1 MYFMVLPF
9 GLAPIMPHTAN
20 GDTWRAAAPARRGSP
35 LTLVLCLGESHRG
48 AIRVDDLKE
57 LYA

>member
-1 MYFMVLPF
+1 MALPF
-9 GLAPIMPHTAN
+9 ALAPIVPRTAN
-20 GDTWRAAAPARRGSP
+20 SDAWWAAAPARRGSP
-35 LTLVLCLGESHRG
+35 LTLVLCLGESHRV